1 MSPFLPLATVI
12 GCGVVYHVAQ
22 KASGAVSP
30 WPVLT
35 IAYGAAF
42 AVALFMLGLGWWG
55 RGDAVRWP
63 AARDCVASLAL
74 GLAAFGIEAG
84 FFFVYRS
91 GWPLSS
97 AQVITNLSVTAVL
110 AVTGIM
116 VFGEH
121 LTGARAVGLA
131 LAAGG
136 ATLIAR
142 G

>member
-1 MSPFLPLATVI
+1 MSAFFPLAIVVVA
-12 GCGVVYHVAQ
+12 GVVYHVAQ

-30 WPVLT
+30 WPMLA

-42 AVALFMLGLGWWG
+42 AVAIVMLFARG
-55 RGDAVRWP
+55 GDARLP
-63 AARDCVASLAL
+63 AARDCMAGLAL

-91 GWPLSS
+91 GWPLAS
-97 AQVITNLSVTAVL
+97 AQVIANLSVTAIL
-110 AVTGIM
+110 AITGIM

-121 LTGARAVGLA
+121 LTAGRAAGLA